1 MHMSISMLLIL
12 AGIGIV
18 TGVMAGIFGIGGGL
32 IVIPALVYIMGLSQ
46 QAAQGTSLA
55 MMLPP
60 IGLIAAFNYYKAG
73 YVNIKFALILA
84 ATFMIGS
91 YFGSKIAVSIS
102 QDLLKKMFGILLLAV
117 AIKILLSK

>member
-1 MHMSISMLLIL
+1 MSISMLLIL